1 MGMLGVFLME
11 MRKVGFTSVLELA
24 VFIVF
29 FGWVRGVALCPSL
42 PTLSVLPQFLNS
54 LLTPNFIQP

>member
-1 MGMLGVFLME
+1 M
-11 MRKVGFTSVLELA
+11 SVLELA

-42 PTLSVLPQFLNS
+42 PIY
-54 LLTPNFIQP
+54 PNFSIPFSPRTSYNLDLSICTTTISAD